1 MVILLPLDCSLDNL
15 SNFAKL
21 EIIFFDLPMLQVYKR
36 MQKMREKYVDTLAKL
51 YEYATTVYSKKQYT
65 QWYDTK
71 EGGYTYASLK
81 DKSDALSKTL
91 TQYGIGA
98 GDKVAILSQSMP
110 NWSVAFF
117 SLAPFGRIVIP
128 ILPDSS
134 QNEVTNIIN
143 HSETKAIF
151 VSQKLAGKVSQEVK
165 DKMVLVIDMDTLEIV
180 KADDE
185 HFTCDGKT
193 SVPTPEDIAT
203 IIYTSGTTGSAKGVV
218 LSHRNLSSNVITCYH
233 SCKRTSKDRWLS
245 VLPMAHTLEMTL
257 SMLYPMYCG
266 ATVYYLPKP
275 PVATL
280 LLKALKIV
288 KPTTMLTVPMIIEK
302 VYKGSVL
309 PTIKNSRTLTW
320 MNEHMNGLMCRII
333 GMKLKATFGGHISF
347 YGIGGAKLD
356 PEVEKFLLKAKFPYA
371 IGYGLTETSPLLG
384 YSMHGWRSVG
394 SFGYPVYNV
403 KLKLHNV
410 DPATGEGEVVAQG
423 PNVMLGYYKDPVRT
437 KSVFTEDGWF
447 RTSDIA
453 VQDEKG
459 RFYIKGRNN
468 NMILG
473 PSGENIYPEEIENV
487 VNNVEGVSE
496 SIIVERNGRLVALVQ
511 PSEDFIKWDN
521 ESEDK
526 LYEKLDNW
534 KEKILNFTNKNVNKS
549 SQVSSVEVMKEPFE
563 KTATQ
568 KIRRFKYK
576 ESAPT
581 VEEKNKQEKK

>member
-1 MVILLPLDCSLDNL
+1 
-15 SNFAKL
+15 
-21 EIIFFDLPMLQVYKR
+21 
-36 MQKMREKYVDTLAKL
+36 MQRMREKYIDTLDKL
-51 YEYATTVYSKKQYT
+51 YDYATTVYSKKQYT

-71 EGGYTYASLK
+71 EGGYTFGSFK
-81 DKSDALSKTL
+81 GKCDSLSKKL

-117 SLAPFGRIVIP
+117 SIVPFGRIAIP

-134 QNEVTNIIN
+134 PNEVTNILE
-143 HSETKAIF
+143 HSESKVIF
-151 VSQKLAGKVSQEVK
+151 VSQKLASKVSQECR
-165 DKMVLVIDMDTLEIV
+165 DKMTLVIDIDTFEVIQ
-180 KADDE
+180 ADDQQ
-185 HFTCDGKT
+185 FTCDGRT
-193 SVPTPEDIAT
+193 AIPTPDDIAT

-218 LSHRNLSSNVITCYH
+218 LSHRNLASNVITCYH
-233 SCKRTSKDRWLS
+233 ACKRTEKDRWLS

-275 PVATL
+275 PVASL
-280 LLKALKIV
+280 LMKALKIV
-288 KPTTMLTVPMIIEK
+288 KPTTMLTVPLIIEK

-309 PTIKNSRTLTW
+309 PTIRKSRTLTW
-320 MNEHMNGLMCRII
+320 MNENMNGLMCRII

-356 PEVEKFLLKAKFPYA
+356 PEVENFLLKAKFPYA

-384 YSMHGWRSVG
+384 YSMKGWRTVG

-403 KLKLHNV
+403 KLRLDNV
-410 DPATGEGEVVAQG
+410 NPETGEGEIVAKG
-423 PNVMLGYYKDPVRT
+423 PNVMLGYYKDPSRT

-459 RFYIKGRNN
+459 RFFIKGRNN

-487 VNNVEGVSE
+487 INNVEGVSE
-496 SIIVERNGRLVALVQ
+496 SIVVERDGKLVALVQ
-511 PSEDFIKWDN
+511 PDENYIQWDKVG
-521 ESEDK
+521 EDK
-526 LYEKLDNW
+526 LYEKLDAW
-534 KEKILNFTNKNVNKS
+534 KAKLLKITNKNVSKA

-581 VEEKNKQEKK
+581 VEEEQKEKK

>member
-1 MVILLPLDCSLDNL
+1 
-15 SNFAKL
+15 
-21 EIIFFDLPMLQVYKR
+21 
-36 MQKMREKYVDTLAKL
+36 MREKYVDTIAKL
-51 YEYATTVYSKKQYT
+51 YEYATTVYAKNQYT

-71 EGGYTYASLK
+71 EGGYTYHTFKGKCDS
-81 DKSDALSKTL
+81 LSKLL

-117 SLAPFGRIVIP
+117 SIVPFGRIAIP

-134 QNEVTNIIN
+134 ANEIIN
-143 HSETKAIF
+143 ILEHSESKVIF
-151 VSQKLAGKVSQEVK
+151 VSQKLASKLSQEVRE
-165 DKMVLVIDMDTLEIV
+165 KMTLVIDVDTLEIIH
-180 KADDE
+180 ADEDK
-185 HFTCDGKT
+185 FTCDGRT
-193 SVPTPEDIAT
+193 SVPTPDDIAT

-218 LSHRNLSSNVITCYH
+218 LSHRNLASNVITCYH
-233 SCKRTSKDRWLS
+233 SCKRTEKDRWLS
-245 VLPMAHTLEMTL
+245 VLPMAHTLEMTI

-275 PVATL
+275 PVASL

-288 KPTTMLTVPMIIEK
+288 RPTTMLTVPLIIEK

-309 PTIKNSRTLTW
+309 PTIQKSRTLTW
-320 MNEHMNGLMCRII
+320 MSKNMNGLMCKII
-333 GMKLKATFGGHISF
+333 GMKLKSTFGGHMSF

-356 PEVEKFLLKAKFPYA
+356 PEVENFLLKAGFPYA

-384 YSMHGWRSVG
+384 YSMNGWRTVG

-403 KLKLHNV
+403 RLKLHNV
-410 DPATGEGEVVAQG
+410 NPETGEGEIVAKG
-423 PNVMLGYYKDPVRT
+423 PNVMLGYYKDPQRT

-453 VQDEKG
+453 IQDEKG
-459 RFYIKGRNN
+459 RFFIKGRNS

-487 VNNVEGVSE
+487 INNVEGVSE
-496 SIIVERNGRLVALVQ
+496 SIVIERDGKLVALVQ
-511 PSEDFIKWDN
+511 PAENYIQWDK

-526 LYEKLDNW
+526 LYEKLDAW
-534 KEKILNFTNKNVNKS
+534 KAKLLKITNKNVSKA

-581 VEEKNKQEKK
+581 VEAEKKEKENK

>member
-1 MVILLPLDCSLDNL
+1 
-15 SNFAKL
+15 
-21 EIIFFDLPMLQVYKR
+21 
-36 MQKMREKYVDTLAKL
+36 MREKYIDTLAKL
-51 YEYATTVYSKKQYT
+51 YDYATTVYSKNQYT

-71 EGGYTYASLK
+71 EGGYTFNSFK
-81 DKSDALSKTL
+81 GKCDSLSKKL

-117 SLAPFGRIVIP
+117 SIVPFGRIAIP

-134 QNEVTNIIN
+134 PNEISNILE
-143 HSETKAIF
+143 HSESKVIF
-151 VSQKLAGKVSQEVK
+151 VSQKLASKVSQECR
-165 DKMVLVIDMDTLEIV
+165 DKMTLVIDIDTFEVIQ
-180 KADDE
+180 ADDQQ
-185 HFTCDGKT
+185 FTCDGRT
-193 SVPTPEDIAT
+193 SIPTPEDIAT

-218 LSHRNLSSNVITCYH
+218 LSHRNLAANVITCYH
-233 SCKRTSKDRWLS
+233 ACKRTEKDRWLS

-275 PVATL
+275 PVASL
-280 LLKALKIV
+280 LMKALKIV
-288 KPTTMLTVPMIIEK
+288 KPTTMLTVPLIIEK

-309 PTIKNSRTLTW
+309 PTIKKSRTLTW

-356 PEVEKFLLKAKFPYA
+356 PEVENFLLKAKFPYA

-384 YSMHGWRSVG
+384 YAMHGWRAVG

-403 KLKLHNV
+403 KLRLDNV
-410 DPATGEGEVVAQG
+410 NPETGEGEIVAKG
-423 PNVMLGYYKDPVRT
+423 PNVMLGYYKDPSRT

-459 RFYIKGRNN
+459 RFFIKGRNN

-487 VNNVEGVSE
+487 INNVEGVSE
-496 SIIVERNGRLVALVQ
+496 SIVVERDGKLVALVQ
-511 PSEDFIKWDN
+511 PDENYIQWDK

-526 LYEKLDNW
+526 LYEKLDAW
-534 KEKILNFTNKNVNKS
+534 KAKLLKITNKNVSKA
-549 SQVSSVEVMKEPFE
+549 SQVSAVEVMKEPFE

-576 ESAPT
+576 KSAPT
-581 VEEKNKQEKK
+581 VEEEQKEKK

>member
-1 MVILLPLDCSLDNL
+1 
-15 SNFAKL
+15 
-21 EIIFFDLPMLQVYKR
+21 
-36 MQKMREKYVDTLAKL
+36 MREKYIDTLAKL
-51 YEYATTVYSKKQYT
+51 YDYATTVYSKNQYT

-71 EGGYTYASLK
+71 EGGYTFHSFK
-81 DKSDALSKTL
+81 GKCDSLSKKL

-117 SLAPFGRIVIP
+117 STVPFGRIAIP

-134 QNEVTNIIN
+134 PNEITNILE
-143 HSETKAIF
+143 HSESKVIF
-151 VSQKLAGKVSQEVK
+151 VSQKLASKITQECR
-165 DKMVLVIDMDTLEIV
+165 DKMTLVIDIDTFEVIQ
-180 KADDE
+180 ADDQK
-185 HFTCDGKT
+185 FTCDGRT
-193 SVPTPEDIAT
+193 SIPTPDDIAT

-218 LSHRNLSSNVITCYH
+218 LSHRNLASNVITCYH
-233 SCKRTSKDRWLS
+233 ACKRTEKDRWLS

-275 PVATL
+275 PVASL
-280 LLKALKIV
+280 LMKALKIV
-288 KPTTMLTVPMIIEK
+288 KPTTMLTVPLIIEK

-309 PTIKNSRTLTW
+309 PTIKKSRTLTW
-320 MNEHMNGLMCRII
+320 MNEHMNTLMCRII

-356 PEVEKFLLKAKFPYA
+356 SEVESFLLKAKFPYA

-384 YSMHGWRSVG
+384 YSMNNWRTVG

-403 KLKLHNV
+403 KLRLDNV
-410 DPATGEGEVVAQG
+410 NPETGEGEIVAKG

-459 RFYIKGRNN
+459 RFFIKGRNN

-487 VNNVEGVSE
+487 INNVEGVSE
-496 SIIVERNGRLVALVQ
+496 SIVVERDGKLVALVQ
-511 PSEDFIKWDN
+511 PDENYIQWDK

-526 LYEKLDNW
+526 LYEKLDAW
-534 KEKILNFTNKNVNKS
+534 KAKLLKVTNKNVSKA
-549 SQVSSVEVMKEPFE
+549 SQVSSIEVMKEPFE

-576 ESAPT
+576 KSAPT
-581 VEEKNKQEKK
+581 LEEEQKEKK

>member
-1 MVILLPLDCSLDNL
+1 
-15 SNFAKL
+15 
-21 EIIFFDLPMLQVYKR
+21 MLQVYKR
-36 MQKMREKYVDTLAKL
+36 MQRMREKYIDTLAKL
-51 YEYATTVYSKKQYT
+51 YEYATTVYGKKQYT

-71 EGGYTYASLK
+71 EGGYTYNSFKLK
-81 DKSDALSKTL
+81 CDSLSKRL

-110 NWSVAFF
+110 NWSAAFF
-117 SLAPFGRIVIP
+117 SIVPFGRIAIP

-134 QNEVTNIIN
+134 ENEVTNIIN

-151 VSQKLAGKVSQEVK
+151 VSQRLANKISKEVM
-165 DKMVLVIDMDTLEIV
+165 DKMTLVIDIDTFEAI

-185 HFTCDGKT
+185 KFTCDGKT
-193 SVPTPEDIAT
+193 AIPTPDDIAT

-218 LSHRNLSSNVITCYH
+218 LSHRNLSANVITCYH
-233 SCKRTSKDRWLS
+233 ACKRTSKDRWLS
-245 VLPMAHTLEMTL
+245 ILPMAHTLEMTL
-257 SMLYPMYCG
+257 AMLYPMYCG
-266 ATVYYLPKP
+266 ATVYYLQKP
-275 PVATL
+275 PVPSL
-280 LLKALKIV
+280 LMKALKVV
-288 KPTTMLTVPMIIEK
+288 KPTTMLTVPLIIEK

-309 PTIKNSRTLTW
+309 PTIKKSRTLTW
-320 MNEHMNGLMCRII
+320 MNEHMHGLMCRII
-333 GMKLKATFGGHISF
+333 GMKLKATFGGHVTF

-356 PEVEKFLLKAKFPYA
+356 PEVEKFLLDAKFPYA

-384 YSMHGWRSVG
+384 YAMHGWRTVG

-403 KLKLHNV
+403 QLKLHNV
-410 DPATGEGEVVAQG
+410 NPETGEGEVVAKG
-423 PNVMLGYYKDPVRT
+423 PNVMLGYYKDPKRT

-459 RFYIKGRNN
+459 RFFIKGRNS

-487 VNNVEGVSE
+487 INNVEGVSE
-496 SIIVERNGRLVALVQ
+496 SIVVERGGRLVALVQ
-511 PSEDFIKWDN
+511 PAENFIQWDK

-526 LYEKLDNW
+526 LYEKLDKW
-534 KEKILNFTNKNVNKS
+534 KATLLKTVNRNVSKT

-576 ESAPT
+576 DEAPT
-581 VEEKNKQEKK
+581 VESEKSEK

>member
-1 MVILLPLDCSLDNL
+1 MIS
-15 SNFAKL
+15 
-21 EIIFFDLPMLQVYKR
+21 VYKR
-36 MQKMREKYVDTLAKL
+36 MKRMREKYIDTLAKL
-51 YEYATTVYSKKQYT
+51 YEYATTVYTKKQYT

-71 EGGYTYASLK
+71 EGGYTYGSLK
-81 DKSDALSKTL
+81 MKCDSLSKKL

-110 NWSVAFF
+110 NWSAAFF
-117 SLAPFGRIVIP
+117 SIAPFGRIAIP

-134 QNEVTNIIN
+134 ENEVTNIIN
-143 HSETKAIF
+143 HSESKAIF
-151 VSQKLAGKVSQEVK
+151 VSQKLYSKLNEECRQ
-165 DKMVLVIDMDTLEIV
+165 KMTLVIDMDTFEVL
-180 KADDE
+180 KADDDK
-185 HFTCDGKT
+185 FTCDGRT
-193 SVPTPEDIAT
+193 SVPTPEDIAA
-203 IIYTSGTTGSAKGVV
+203 ILYTSGTTGSAKGVV
-218 LSHRNLSSNVITCYH
+218 LSHRNLASNVITCYH

-275 PVATL
+275 PVASL
-280 LLKALKIV
+280 LMKALKMV
-288 KPTTMLTVPMIIEK
+288 KPTTMLTVPLIIEK

-309 PTIKNSRTLTW
+309 PTIKKSRTLTW

-333 GMKLKATFGGHISF
+333 GMKLKKTFGGHISF

-356 PEVEKFLLKAKFPYA
+356 PEVEAFLLKAKFPYA

-384 YSMHGWRSVG
+384 YSMKGWRTVG

-410 DPATGEGEVVAQG
+410 NPETGEGEIVAKG
-423 PNVMLGYYKDPVRT
+423 PNVMLGYYKDPQRT

-453 VQDEKG
+453 VMDSKG
-459 RFYIKGRNN
+459 RYHIKGRNN

-487 VNNVEGVSE
+487 INNVEGVAE
-496 SIIVERNGRLVALVQ
+496 SIVVERNGRLVALVQ
-511 PSEDFIKWDN
+511 LDENMIHWDK

-526 LYEKLDNW
+526 IYEKLDKYKAKLLGLVNR
-534 KEKILNFTNKNVNKS
+534 NVNKT

-581 VEEKNKQEKK
+581 VEEEQKST

>member
-1 MVILLPLDCSLDNL
+1 MIQL
-15 SNFAKL
+15 
-21 EIIFFDLPMLQVYKR
+21 YKR
-36 MQKMREKYVDTLAKL
+36 MQRMREKYIDTLDKL
-51 YEYATTVYSKKQYT
+51 YDYATTVYSKKQYT
-65 QWYDTK
+65 QWYNTK
-71 EGGYTYASLK
+71 EGGYTFGSFK
-81 DKSDALSKTL
+81 GKCDSLSKKL

-117 SLAPFGRIVIP
+117 SIVPFGRIAIP

-134 QNEVTNIIN
+134 PNEVTNILE
-143 HSETKAIF
+143 HSESKVIF
-151 VSQKLAGKVSQEVK
+151 VSQKLASKVSQECR
-165 DKMVLVIDMDTLEIV
+165 DKMTLVIDIDTFEVIQ
-180 KADDE
+180 ADDQQ
-185 HFTCDGKT
+185 FTCDGRT
-193 SVPTPEDIAT
+193 AIPTPDDIAT

-218 LSHRNLSSNVITCYH
+218 LSHRNLASNVITCYH
-233 SCKRTSKDRWLS
+233 ACKRTEKDRWLS

-275 PVATL
+275 PVASL
-280 LLKALKIV
+280 LMKALKIV
-288 KPTTMLTVPMIIEK
+288 KPTTMLTVPLIIEK

-309 PTIKNSRTLTW
+309 PTIRKSRTLTW
-320 MNEHMNGLMCRII
+320 MNENMNGLMCRII

-356 PEVEKFLLKAKFPYA
+356 PEVENFLLKAKFPYA

-384 YSMHGWRSVG
+384 YSMKGWRTVG

-403 KLKLHNV
+403 KLRLDNV
-410 DPATGEGEVVAQG
+410 NPETGEGEIVAKG
-423 PNVMLGYYKDPVRT
+423 PNVMLGSYKDPSRT

-459 RFYIKGRNN
+459 RFFIKGRNN

-487 VNNVEGVSE
+487 INNVEGVSE
-496 SIIVERNGRLVALVQ
+496 SIVVERDGKLVALVQ
-511 PSEDFIKWDN
+511 PDENYIQWDKVG
-521 ESEDK
+521 EDK
-526 LYEKLDNW
+526 LYEKLDAW
-534 KEKILNFTNKNVNKS
+534 KAKLLKITNKNVSKA

-581 VEEKNKQEKK
+581 VEEEQKEKK

>member
-1 MVILLPLDCSLDNL
+1 M
-15 SNFAKL
+15 
-21 EIIFFDLPMLQVYKR
+21 KR
-36 MQKMREKYVDTLAKL
+36 MREKYVDTLAKL
-51 YEYATTVYSKKQYT
+51 YEYATTVYSKNQYT

-71 EGGYTYASLK
+71 EGGYTYSSFKAK
-81 DKSDALSKTL
+81 CDGLSKKL

-117 SLAPFGRIVIP
+117 STVNFGRISIP

-134 QNEVTNIIN
+134 ENEVTNIIN
-143 HSETKAIF
+143 HSESKVIF
-151 VSQKLAGKVSQEVK
+151 VSERLKGKLSKEVI
-165 DKMVLVIDMDTLEIV
+165 DKMTLVINLDNFEVLKE
-180 KADDE
+180 DE
-185 HFTCDGKT
+185 EKFTCDGRT
-193 SVPTPEDIAT
+193 ANPTPEDIAT

-218 LSHRNLSSNVITCYH
+218 LSHRNLASNVITCYH
-233 SCKRTSKDRWLS
+233 ACKRTEKDRWMS
-245 VLPMAHTLEMTL
+245 ILPMAHTLEMTL
-257 SMLYPMYCG
+257 GMLYPMYCG
-266 ATVYYLPKP
+266 ASVYYLQKP
-275 PVATL
+275 PVPSIL
-280 LLKALKIV
+280 MKALKIV

-309 PTIKNSRTLTW
+309 PTIKKSRTLSW

-333 GMKLKATFGGHISF
+333 GMKLKATFGGHVTF

-356 PEVEKFLLKAKFPYA
+356 PEVESFLLKAKFPYA

-384 YSMHGWRSVG
+384 YAMHGWRTVG
-394 SFGYPVYNV
+394 SLGYPVYNV
-403 KLKLHNV
+403 QLKLHNIN
-410 DPATGEGEVVAQG
+410 PETGEGEIVAKG

-459 RFYIKGRNN
+459 RFYIKGRNS

-487 VNNVEGVSE
+487 INNVEGVSE
-496 SIIVERNGRLVALVQ
+496 SIVVERNGRLVALIQ
-511 PSEDFIKWDN
+511 PVENFIEWDK
-521 ESEDK
+521 EGEDK
-526 LYEKLDNW
+526 MYEKLDAW
-534 KEKILNFTNKNVNKS
+534 KSKVLSMVNRNVNKS

-576 ESAPT
+576 DSAPT
-581 VEEKNKQEKK
+581 VEEASKKEE

>member
-1 MVILLPLDCSLDNL
+1 
-15 SNFAKL
+15 
-21 EIIFFDLPMLQVYKR
+21 MLQLYKR
-36 MQKMREKYVDTLAKL
+36 MQRMREKYIDTLGKL
-51 YEYATTVYSKKQYT
+51 YEYATTVYGKKQYT

-71 EGGYTYASLK
+71 EGGYTFNSF
-81 DKSDALSKTL
+81 KSKCDSLSKKL

-117 SLAPFGRIVIP
+117 SIVPFGRIAIP

-134 QNEVTNIIN
+134 ENEVTNIIN
-143 HSETKAIF
+143 HSETKVIF
-151 VSQKLAGKVSQEVK
+151 VSQRLAGKISKEVM
-165 DKMVLVIDMDTLEIV
+165 DKMTLVIDLDTFEPIKV
-180 KADDE
+180 DDDK
-185 HFTCDGKT
+185 FTCDGKT
-193 SVPTPEDIAT
+193 AIPTPEDIAT

-218 LSHRNLSSNVITCYH
+218 LSHRNLSANVITCYH
-233 SCKRTSKDRWLS
+233 ACKRTHKDRWLS
-245 VLPMAHTLEMTL
+245 ILPMAHTLEMTL
-257 SMLYPMYCG
+257 GMLYPMYCG
-266 ATVYYLPKP
+266 ATVYYLQKP
-275 PVATL
+275 PVPSL
-280 LLKALKIV
+280 LMKALKVV
-288 KPTTMLTVPMIIEK
+288 KPTTMLTVPLIIEK

-309 PTIKNSRTLTW
+309 PTIKKSRTLSW

-333 GMKLKATFGGHISF
+333 GMKLKATFGGHVTF

-356 PEVEKFLLKAKFPYA
+356 SEVEKFLLKAKFPYA

-384 YSMHGWRSVG
+384 YAMHGWRTVG
-394 SFGYPVYNV
+394 SLGYPVYNV
-403 KLKLHNV
+403 QLKLHDVN
-410 DPATGEGEVVAQG
+410 PETGEGEIVAKG
-423 PNVMLGYYKDPVRT
+423 PNVMLGYYKDPKRT

-459 RFYIKGRNN
+459 RFYIKGRNS

-487 VNNVEGVSE
+487 INNVEGVSE
-496 SIIVERNGRLVALVQ
+496 SIVVERGGRLVALVQ
-511 PSEDFIKWDN
+511 PAENFIQWDKD
-521 ESEDK
+521 SEDK
-526 LYEKLDNW
+526 IYEKLDKW
-534 KEKILNFTNKNVNKS
+534 KATLLKTVNRNVNKT

-576 ESAPT
+576 DEAPT
-581 VEEKNKQEKK
+581 VEAEKSEKSEK

>member
-1 MVILLPLDCSLDNL
+1 
-15 SNFAKL
+15 
-21 EIIFFDLPMLQVYKR
+21 
-36 MQKMREKYVDTLAKL
+36 MQRMREKYVDTIAKL
-51 YEYATTVYSKKQYT
+51 YEYATTVYAKNQYT

-71 EGGYTYASLK
+71 EGGYTYTTFKGKCDS
-81 DKSDALSKTL
+81 LSKKL
-91 TQYGIGA
+91 TQYGIGS

-117 SLAPFGRIVIP
+117 ATVPFGRIAIP

-134 QNEVTNIIN
+134 ENEVTNIIN
-143 HSETKAIF
+143 HSETKVLF
-151 VSQKLAGKVSQEVK
+151 VSERLRGKISQEVM
-165 DKMVLVIDMDTLEIV
+165 DKMTLVINIDNFETI
-180 KADDE
+180 KADDDQ
-185 HFTCDGKT
+185 FACDGKT
-193 SVPTPEDIAT
+193 SIPTPDDIAT

-218 LSHRNLSSNVITCYH
+218 LSHRNLASNVITCYH
-233 SCKRTSKDRWLS
+233 SCKRNERDRWLS
-245 VLPMAHTLEMTL
+245 ILPMAHTLEMTL

-266 ATVYYLPKP
+266 ATVYYLQKP
-275 PVATL
+275 PVPSIL
-280 LLKALKIV
+280 MKALKIV

-309 PTIKNSRTLTW
+309 PTIKKSRTLTW
-320 MNEHMNGLMCRII
+320 MNEHMNGLMCKII
-333 GMKLKATFGGHISF
+333 GIKLKATFGGHISF

-356 PEVEKFLLKAKFPYA
+356 PEVEAFLLKAGFPYA

-384 YSMHGWRSVG
+384 YAMHGWRAVG

-403 KLKLHNV
+403 QLKLHDVN
-410 DPATGEGEVVAQG
+410 PETGEGEIVAKG
-423 PNVMLGYYKDPVRT
+423 PNVMLGYYKDPKRT

-453 VQDEKG
+453 VMDEKG
-459 RFYIKGRNN
+459 RFFIKGRNN

-487 VNNVEGVSE
+487 INNVEGVNE
-496 SIIVERNGRLVALVQ
+496 SIVVERDGKLVALVQ
-511 PSEDFIKWDN
+511 PLENYIEWDK
-521 ESEDK
+521 EGEDK
-526 LYEKLDNW
+526 LYEKLDAW
-534 KEKILNFTNKNVNKS
+534 KNKVLKMVNKNVSKA

-581 VEEKNKQEKK
+581 VEEEQKEK

>member
-1 MVILLPLDCSLDNL
+1 MIQL
-15 SNFAKL
+15 
-21 EIIFFDLPMLQVYKR
+21 YKR
-36 MQKMREKYVDTLAKL
+36 MQRMREKYVDTLAKL

-71 EGGYTYASLK
+71 EGGYTYNSFK
-81 DKSDALSKTL
+81 GKCDSLSKKL

-117 SLAPFGRIVIP
+117 SIVPFGRIAIP

-134 QNEVTNIIN
+134 VNEVTNILE
-143 HSETKAIF
+143 HSESKVIF
-151 VSQKLAGKVSQEVK
+151 VSQKLASKVSKECR
-165 DKMVLVIDMDTLEIV
+165 DRMTLVIDIDTFEVLQS
-180 KADDE
+180 DDE
-185 HFTCDGKT
+185 KFTCDGRT
-193 SVPTPEDIAT
+193 SIPTPDDIAT

-218 LSHRNLSSNVITCYH
+218 LSHRNLASNVISCYH
-233 SCKRTSKDRWLS
+233 SCKRTEKDRWLS

-257 SMLYPMYCG
+257 CMLYPMYCG

-275 PVATL
+275 PVASL
-280 LLKALKIV
+280 LMKALKMV
-288 KPTTMLTVPMIIEK
+288 KPTTMLTVPLIIEK

-309 PTIKNSRTLTW
+309 PTIQKSRTLTW
-320 MNEHMNGLMCRII
+320 MNKNMNGLMCRII
-333 GMKLKATFGGHISF
+333 GMKLKATFGGHMSF

-356 PEVEKFLLKAKFPYA
+356 PEVENFLLKAKFPYA

-384 YSMHGWRSVG
+384 YSMHNWRTVG

-410 DPATGEGEVVAQG
+410 NPETGEGEIIAKG
-423 PNVMLGYYKDPVRT
+423 PNVMLGYYKDPART

-459 RFYIKGRNN
+459 RFSIKGRNN

-487 VNNVEGVSE
+487 INNVEGVSE
-496 SIIVERNGRLVALVQ
+496 SIVVERDGKLVALVQ
-511 PSEDFIKWDN
+511 PDENYIQWDK

-526 LYEKLDNW
+526 LYEKLDAW
-534 KEKILNFTNKNVNKS
+534 KAKLLKITNKNVSKA

-581 VEEKNKQEKK
+581 VEQEQKSK

>member
-1 MVILLPLDCSLDNL
+1 MIQL
-15 SNFAKL
+15 
-21 EIIFFDLPMLQVYKR
+21 YKR
-36 MQKMREKYVDTLAKL
+36 MQRMREKYVDTLAKL
-51 YEYATTVYSKKQYT
+51 YEYATTVYSKNQYT

-71 EGGYTYASLK
+71 EGGYTYSSFKAK
-81 DKSDALSKTL
+81 CDGLSKKL

-117 SLAPFGRIVIP
+117 SIVPFGRIAIP

-134 QNEVTNIIN
+134 ENEVTNILE
-143 HSETKAIF
+143 HSESKVIF
-151 VSQKLAGKVSQEVK
+151 VSQKLASKVTQECR
-165 DKMVLVIDMDTLEIV
+165 DKMTLVIDIDTFEVI
-180 KADDE
+180 KADE
-185 HFTCDGKT
+185 SRFTCDGRT
-193 SVPTPEDIAT
+193 TVPTPDDIAT

-218 LSHRNLSSNVITCYH
+218 LSHRNLASNVITCYH
-233 SCKRTSKDRWLS
+233 SCKRTEKDRWLS

-275 PVATL
+275 PVASL
-280 LLKALKIV
+280 LLKALPIV
-288 KPTTMLTVPMIIEK
+288 KPTTMLTVPLIIEK
-302 VYKGSVL
+302 VYKGSVI
-309 PTIKNSRTLTW
+309 PTIRKSRTLTW
-320 MNEHMNGLMCRII
+320 MNEHMNGLMCKII
-333 GMKLKATFGGHISF
+333 GMKLKKTFGGKISF

-356 PEVEKFLLKAKFPYA
+356 PEVENFLLKANFPYA

-384 YSMHGWRSVG
+384 YSMKGWRAVG

-410 DPATGEGEVVAQG
+410 NPETGEGEVVAKG
-423 PNVMLGYYKDPVRT
+423 PNVMLGYYKDPART

-459 RFYIKGRNN
+459 RYFIKGRNN

-487 VNNVEGVSE
+487 INNLEGVSE
-496 SIIVERNGRLVALVQ
+496 SIVVEREGKLVALVQ
-511 PSEDFIKWDN
+511 PNENFVQWDK

-526 LYEKLDNW
+526 LYEKLDVW
-534 KEKILNFTNKNVNKS
+534 KAKLLKLTNKSVSKA

-581 VEEKNKQEKK
+581 VEEEQKEKTDNK

>member
-1 MVILLPLDCSLDNL
+1 
-15 SNFAKL
+15 
-21 EIIFFDLPMLQVYKR
+21 
-36 MQKMREKYVDTLAKL
+36 MREKYIDTLAKL
-51 YEYATTVYSKKQYT
+51 YDYATTVYSKNQYT

-71 EGGYTYASLK
+71 EGGYTFHSFK
-81 DKSDALSKTL
+81 GKCDSLSKKL

-117 SLAPFGRIVIP
+117 STVPFGRIAIP

-134 QNEVTNIIN
+134 PNEITNILE
-143 HSETKAIF
+143 HSESKVIF
-151 VSQKLAGKVSQEVK
+151 VSQKLASKITQECR
-165 DKMVLVIDMDTLEIV
+165 DKMTLVIDIDTFEVIQ
-180 KADDE
+180 ADDQK
-185 HFTCDGKT
+185 FTCDGRT
-193 SVPTPEDIAT
+193 SIPTPDDIAT

-218 LSHRNLSSNVITCYH
+218 LSHRNLASNVITCYH
-233 SCKRTSKDRWLS
+233 ACKRTEKDRWLS

-275 PVATL
+275 PVASL
-280 LLKALKIV
+280 LMKALKIV
-288 KPTTMLTVPMIIEK
+288 KPTTMLTVPLIIEK

-309 PTIKNSRTLTW
+309 PTIKKSRTLTW
-320 MNEHMNGLMCRII
+320 MNEHMNTLMCRII

-356 PEVEKFLLKAKFPYA
+356 SEVESFLLKAKFPYA

-384 YSMHGWRSVG
+384 YSMNNWRTVG

-403 KLKLHNV
+403 KLRLDNV
-410 DPATGEGEVVAQG
+410 NPETGEGEIVAKG

-459 RFYIKGRNN
+459 RFFIKGRNN

-487 VNNVEGVSE
+487 INNVEGVSE
-496 SIIVERNGRLVALVQ
+496 SIVVERDGKLVALVQ
-511 PSEDFIKWDN
+511 PDENYIQWDK

-526 LYEKLDNW
+526 LYEKLDAW
-534 KEKILNFTNKNVNKS
+534 KAKLLKVTNKNVSKA
-549 SQVSSVEVMKEPFE
+549 SQVSSIEVMKEPFE

-568 KIRRFKYK
+568 KIRRFNYK
-576 ESAPT
+576 KSAPT
-581 VEEKNKQEKK
+581 LEEEQKEKK

>member
-1 MVILLPLDCSLDNL
+1 
-15 SNFAKL
+15 
-21 EIIFFDLPMLQVYKR
+21 MLQLYKR
-36 MQKMREKYVDTLAKL
+36 MQRMREKYVDTLAKL
-51 YEYATTVYSKKQYT
+51 YEYATTVYGKKQYT

-71 EGGYTYASLK
+71 EGGYTFNSFKLK
-81 DKSDALSKTL
+81 CDSLSKKL

-117 SLAPFGRIVIP
+117 SIVPFGRIAIP

-134 QNEVTNIIN
+134 ENEVTNIIN
-143 HSETKAIF
+143 HSETKVIF
-151 VSQKLAGKVSQEVK
+151 VSQRLAGKISEEVK
-165 DKMVLVIDMDTLEIV
+165 KRMTLVIDIDTFNVIWE
-180 KADDE
+180 DE
-185 HFTCDGKT
+185 NKFTCDGRT
-193 SVPTPEDIAT
+193 AVPTPDDIAT

-218 LSHRNLSSNVITCYH
+218 LSHRNLASNVITCYH
-233 SCKRTSKDRWLS
+233 ACKRTHKDRWLS
-245 VLPMAHTLEMTL
+245 ILPMAHTLEMTL

-266 ATVYYLPKP
+266 ATVYYLQKP
-275 PVATL
+275 PVPSL
-280 LLKALKIV
+280 LMKALKVV
-288 KPTTMLTVPMIIEK
+288 KPTTMLTVPLIIEK

-309 PTIKNSRTLTW
+309 PTIKKSRTLTW
-320 MNEHMNGLMCRII
+320 MNEHMHGLMCRII

-356 PEVEKFLLKAKFPYA
+356 PEVESFLLKAKFPYA

-384 YSMHGWRSVG
+384 YAMHGWRTVG

-403 KLKLHNV
+403 QLKLHDVN
-410 DPATGEGEVVAQG
+410 PETGEGEIVAKG
-423 PNVMLGYYKDPVRT
+423 PNVMLGYYKDPKRT

-453 VQDEKG
+453 IKDEKG
-459 RFYIKGRNN
+459 RFYIKGRNS

-487 VNNVEGVSE
+487 INNVEGVSE
-496 SIIVERNGRLVALVQ
+496 SIVVERGGRLVALVQ
-511 PSEDFIKWDN
+511 PADNFISWDK
-521 ESEDK
+521 EGEDK
-526 LYEKLDNW
+526 LYEKLDKW
-534 KEKILNFTNKNVNKS
+534 KATLLKTVNRNVSKT

-576 ESAPT
+576 DEAPT
-581 VEEKNKQEKK
+581 VESEKVEKTENTDK

>member
-1 MVILLPLDCSLDNL
+1 
-15 SNFAKL
+15 
-21 EIIFFDLPMLQVYKR
+21 
-36 MQKMREKYVDTLAKL
+36 MREKYIDTLAKL
-51 YEYATTVYSKKQYT
+51 YDYATAVYSKKTYT

-71 EGGYTYASLK
+71 EGSYTYATFK
-81 DKSDALSKTL
+81 NECDALSKVF

-98 GDKVAILSQSMP
+98 GDKVAILSTNMP

-117 SLAPFGRIVIP
+117 ATVVFGRISIP

-134 QNEVTNIIN
+134 ENEVTNIIN
-143 HSETKAIF
+143 HSESKVLF
-151 VSQKLAGKVSQEVK
+151 VAKKMVGKVSKEVM
-165 DKMVLVIDMDTLEIV
+165 DKMTLVIELDTFEII
-180 KADDE
+180 KADE
-185 HFTCDGKT
+185 EKFTCDGRT
-193 SVPTPEDIAT
+193 AVPTPDEIAT

-218 LSHRNLSSNVITCYH
+218 LTHRNLASNVITCYH
-233 SCKRTSKDRWLS
+233 SCKRTEKDRWLS
-245 VLPMAHTLEMTL
+245 ILPMAHTLEMTL
-257 SMLYPMYCG
+257 GMLYPMYTG
-266 ATVYYLPKP
+266 STVYYLPKP
-275 PVATL
+275 PAAPL
-280 LLKALKIV
+280 LLKAMKIV
-288 KPTTMLTVPMIIEK
+288 RPTTMLTVPMIIEK

-309 PTIKNSRTLTW
+309 PTIKKSRTLTW
-320 MNEHMNGLMCRII
+320 MNKHMRWLMCRII
-333 GMKLKATFGGHISF
+333 GMKLKKTFGGCISF

-356 PEVEKFLLKAKFPYA
+356 PEVEEFLLKARFPYA

-384 YSMHGWRSVG
+384 YAMKGWRSVG

-410 DPATGEGEVVAQG
+410 DPVTGEGEIVAKG

-437 KSVFTEDGWF
+437 RSVFTEDGWF

-459 RFYIKGRNN
+459 RFYIKGRNS

-487 VNNVEGVSE
+487 LNNVEGVGE
-496 SIIVERNGRLVALVQ
+496 SIVVERNGRLVALVS
-511 PSEDFIKWDN
+511 PIEGFIEWD
-521 ESEDK
+521 EASEDK
-526 LYEKLDNW
+526 FYEKLAHW
-534 KEKILNFTNKNVNKS
+534 KAKILSITNKSVNKS
-549 SQVSSVEVMKEPFE
+549 SQVSSIEVMKEPFE

-581 VEEKNKQEKK
+581 VEEEGKKKQ

>member
-1 MVILLPLDCSLDNL
+1 M
-15 SNFAKL
+15 F
-21 EIIFFDLPMLQVYKR
+21 QVYKR

-51 YEYATTVYSKKQYT
+51 YEYSTTVYAKKQYT

-71 EGGYTYASLK
+71 DGGYTYGAFKNKCDSI
-81 DKSDALSKTL
+81 SKLL
-91 TQYGIGA
+91 TQYGIGT

-117 SLAPFGRIVIP
+117 ATTSFGRISIP

-134 QNEVTNIIN
+134 ENEVTNIIR
-143 HSETKAIF
+143 HSESKAIF
-151 VSQKLAGKVSQEVK
+151 VSKKLAGKISQ
-165 DKMVLVIDMDTLEIV
+165 DIMDSMTLVVETDTFEII

-185 HFTCDGKT
+185 KFTCDGRT
-193 SVPTPEDIAT
+193 SIPTPDDIAT

-218 LSHRNLSSNVITCYH
+218 LSHRNLTSNVITCYH
-233 SCKRTSKDRWLS
+233 SCKRDEKDRWLS
-245 VLPMAHTLEMTL
+245 ILPMSHTLEMTL
-257 SMLYPMYCG
+257 GMLYPMYTG
-266 ATVYYLPKP
+266 STVYYLPKP
-275 PVATL
+275 PVASL
-280 LLKALKIV
+280 LMKAMKIV
-288 KPTTMLTVPMIIEK
+288 RPTTMLTVPMIIEK

-309 PTIKNSRTLTW
+309 PTIQKSRTLTW
-320 MNEHMNGLMCRII
+320 MNKHMNGLMCRII
-333 GMKLKATFGGHISF
+333 GMKLKKTFGGCVTF

-356 PEVEKFLLKAKFPYA
+356 PEVEAFLLKAKFPYA
-371 IGYGLTETSPLLG
+371 IGYGLTETAPLLG
-384 YSMHGWRSVG
+384 YAMHGWRGVG
-394 SFGYPVYNV
+394 VMGYPVYNV
-403 KLKLHNV
+403 KMKLHNAN
-410 DPATGEGEVVAQG
+410 PETGEGEIVAKG

-459 RFYIKGRNN
+459 RYYIKGRNS

-487 VNNVEGVSE
+487 LNNVEGVSE
-496 SIIVERNGRLVALVQ
+496 SIVVERNGRLVALVQ
-511 PSEDFIKWDN
+511 PMENYIDWDK

-526 LYEKLDNW
+526 IYEKLDKW
-534 KEKILNFTNKNVNKS
+534 KKNILNITNKSVNKS

-581 VEEKNKQEKK
+581 VEEEVKNK

>member
-1 MVILLPLDCSLDNL
+1 MIQ
-15 SNFAKL
+15 F
-21 EIIFFDLPMLQVYKR
+21 YKR
-36 MQKMREKYVDTLAKL
+36 IQRMREKYVDTIAKL
-51 YEYATTVYSKKQYT
+51 YDYATTVYAKNQYT

-71 EGGYTYASLK
+71 EGGYTYHTFKTKCDS
-81 DKSDALSKTL
+81 LSKLL
-91 TQYGIGA
+91 TQYGIGS

-117 SLAPFGRIVIP
+117 SIVPFGRIAIP

-134 QNEVTNIIN
+134 PNEIIN
-143 HSETKAIF
+143 ILEHSESKVIF
-151 VSQKLAGKVSQEVK
+151 VSQKLASKISQEVRE
-165 DKMVLVIDMDTLEIV
+165 KMTLVIDVDTFEILHANEE
-180 KADDE
+180 K
-185 HFTCDGKT
+185 FTCDGRT
-193 SVPTPEDIAT
+193 SVPTPDEIAT

-218 LSHRNLSSNVITCYH
+218 LSHRNLASNVITCYH
-233 SCKRTSKDRWLS
+233 SCKRTEKDRWLS
-245 VLPMAHTLEMTL
+245 ILPMAHTLEMTL

-275 PVATL
+275 PVASL

-288 KPTTMLTVPMIIEK
+288 KPTTMLTVPLIIEK
-302 VYKGSVL
+302 VYKGSIL
-309 PTIKNSRTLTW
+309 PTIQKSRTLTW
-320 MNEHMNGLMCRII
+320 MNKNMNGLMCKII
-333 GMKLKATFGGHISF
+333 GMKLKATFGGHMSF

-356 PEVEKFLLKAKFPYA
+356 PEVENFLLKAGFPYA

-384 YSMHGWRSVG
+384 YAMHGWRAVG

-403 KLKLHNV
+403 RLKLHNV
-410 DPATGEGEVVAQG
+410 NPETGEGEIVAKG
-423 PNVMLGYYKDPVRT
+423 PNVMLGYYKDPQRT

-453 VQDEKG
+453 IQDEKG
-459 RFYIKGRNN
+459 RFFIKGRNS

-487 VNNVEGVSE
+487 INNVEGVSE
-496 SIIVERNGRLVALVQ
+496 SIVVERDGKLVALVQ
-511 PSEDFIKWDN
+511 PAENYIEWNKAH
-521 ESEDK
+521 EDK
-526 LYEKLDNW
+526 FYEKLDAW
-534 KEKILNFTNKNVNKS
+534 KAKLLKITNKNVSKA

-581 VEEKNKQEKK
+581 VEEEKKEKENK

>member
-1 MVILLPLDCSLDNL
+1 MIQL
-15 SNFAKL
+15 
-21 EIIFFDLPMLQVYKR
+21 YKR
-36 MQKMREKYVDTLAKL
+36 MQRMREKYVDTLAKL
-51 YEYATTVYSKKQYT
+51 YDYATTVYSKNQYT

-71 EGGYTYASLK
+71 EGGYTYNTFKAK
-81 DKSDALSKTL
+81 CDGLSKKL
-91 TQYGIGA
+91 TQYGVGA

-117 SLAPFGRIVIP
+117 SIVPFGRIAIP

-134 QNEVTNIIN
+134 ENEVTNILK
-143 HSETKAIF
+143 HSESKVVF
-151 VSQKLAGKVSQEVK
+151 VSQKLAGKISQECRE
-165 DKMVLVIDMDTLEIV
+165 KMTLIIEIETFEVIH
-180 KADDE
+180 ADE
-185 HFTCDGKT
+185 EKFTCDGRT
-193 SVPTPEDIAT
+193 SVPTPDDIAA

-233 SCKRTSKDRWLS
+233 ACKRTEKDRWLS

-275 PVATL
+275 PVASL
-280 LLKALKIV
+280 LLKALPIV
-288 KPTTMLTVPMIIEK
+288 KPTTMLTVPLIIEK

-309 PTIKNSRTLTW
+309 PTIKKSRTLTW
-320 MNEHMNGLMCRII
+320 MNEHMHGLMCRII
-333 GMKLKATFGGHISF
+333 GMKLKKTFGGRISF

-384 YSMHGWRSVG
+384 YAMHGWRAVG

-403 KLKLHNV
+403 QLKLHNV
-410 DPATGEGEVVAQG
+410 NPETGEGEIVAKG

-453 VQDEKG
+453 VIDEKG
-459 RFYIKGRNN
+459 RYFIKGRNN

-487 VNNVEGVSE
+487 INNVEGVSE
-496 SIIVERNGRLVALVQ
+496 SIVVQRDGRLVALVQ
-511 PSEDFIKWDN
+511 PAENFIQWDK
-521 ESEDK
+521 EGEDK
-526 LYEKLDNW
+526 LYETLDNW
-534 KEKILNFTNKNVNKS
+534 KAKVLKITNKNVSKA

-576 ESAPT
+576 DSAPT
-581 VEEKNKQEKK
+581 VEEEKKEN

>member
-1 MVILLPLDCSLDNL
+1 MI
-15 SNFAKL
+15 
-21 EIIFFDLPMLQVYKR
+21 QVYKR
-36 MQKMREKYVDTLAKL
+36 MKRMREKYVDTLAKL
-51 YEYATTVYSKKQYT
+51 YDYATTVYSKKQYT

-71 EGGYTYASLK
+71 EGGYTYASFK
-81 DKSDALSKTL
+81 EKCDSLSKKL

-117 SLAPFGRIVIP
+117 ATAPFGRIAIP

-134 QNEVTNIIN
+134 ENEVTNIIN
-143 HSETKAIF
+143 HSETKVLF
-151 VSQKLAGKVSQEVK
+151 VSDRLKGKVSKEVM
-165 DKMVLVIDMDTLEIV
+165 DKMTLVICTDNFEVL
-180 KADDE
+180 KADE
-185 HFTCDGKT
+185 EQFTCDGKT
-193 SVPTPEDIAT
+193 AVPTPDDIAT

-218 LSHRNLSSNVITCYH
+218 LSHRNLASNVITCYH
-233 SCKRTSKDRWLS
+233 SCKRTEKDRWLS
-245 VLPMAHTLEMTL
+245 ILPMAHTLEMTL

-266 ATVYYLPKP
+266 ATVYYLQKP
-275 PVATL
+275 PVPSIL
-280 LLKALKIV
+280 MKALKIV

-309 PTIKNSRTLTW
+309 PTIKKSRTLTW
-320 MNEHMNGLMCRII
+320 MNEHMHGLMCKII

-356 PEVEKFLLKAKFPYA
+356 PEVEAFLLKAGFPYA

-384 YSMHGWRSVG
+384 YAMHGWRAVG

-403 KLKLHNV
+403 KLKLHDVN
-410 DPATGEGEVVAQG
+410 PETGEGEIVAKG
-423 PNVMLGYYKDPVRT
+423 PNVMLGYYKDPKRT

-453 VQDEKG
+453 VQDSKG
-459 RFYIKGRNN
+459 RYFIKGRNN

-473 PSGENIYPEEIENV
+473 ASGENIYPEEIENV
-487 VNNVEGVSE
+487 INNVEGVNE
-496 SIIVERNGRLVALVQ
+496 SIVVERDGKLVALVQ
-511 PSEDFIKWDN
+511 PQDDFIQWDK
-521 ESEDK
+521 EGEDK
-526 LYEKLDNW
+526 LYEKLDAW
-534 KEKILNFTNKNVNKS
+534 KDKVLKMVNKNVSKA

-581 VEEKNKQEKK
+581 VEEEQKEK

>member
-1 MVILLPLDCSLDNL
+1 
-15 SNFAKL
+15 
-21 EIIFFDLPMLQVYKR
+21 
-36 MQKMREKYVDTLAKL
+36 MREKYVDTLAKL

-71 EGGYTYASLK
+71 EGGYTFNEF
-81 DKSDALSKTL
+81 KSKCDSLSKKL

-117 SLAPFGRIVIP
+117 SIVPFGRIAIP

-134 QNEVTNIIN
+134 ENEVTNILE
-143 HSETKAIF
+143 HSESKVIF
-151 VSQKLAGKVSQEVK
+151 VSQKLASKVSEECRNKLTLMIDIETFEV
-165 DKMVLVIDMDTLEIV
+165 L
-180 KADDE
+180 KADDDK
-185 HFTCDGKT
+185 FTCDGRT
-193 SVPTPEDIAT
+193 TVPTPDDIAT

-218 LSHRNLSSNVITCYH
+218 LSHRNLASNVITCYH
-233 SCKRTSKDRWLS
+233 SCKRNHKDRWLS
-245 VLPMAHTLEMTL
+245 ILPMAHTLEMTL

-275 PVATL
+275 PVPSL
-280 LLKALKIV
+280 LMKALKVV
-288 KPTTMLTVPMIIEK
+288 KPTTMLTVPLIIEK

-309 PTIKNSRTLTW
+309 PTIQKSRTLTW

-333 GMKLKATFGGHISF
+333 GMKLKSTFGGHISF

-356 PEVEKFLLKAKFPYA
+356 PEVERFLLKAKFPYA

-384 YSMHGWRSVG
+384 YSMNGWRTVG

-403 KLKLHNV
+403 QLKLHNV
-410 DPATGEGEVVAQG
+410 NPETGEGEVVAKG
-423 PNVMLGYYKDPVRT
+423 PNVMLGYYKDPMRT

-459 RFYIKGRNN
+459 RFYIKGRNS

-487 VNNVEGVSE
+487 INNVEGVSE
-496 SIIVERNGRLVALVQ
+496 SIVVERDGRLVALVAPQ
-511 PSEDFIKWDN
+511 ENFIQWDK
-521 ESEDK
+521 EGEDK
-526 LYEKLDNW
+526 LYEKLDAW
-534 KEKILNFTNKNVNKS
+534 KQKLLSITNKSVSKA

-576 ESAPT
+576 DSAPT
-581 VEEKNKQEKK
+581 VEEEQKNK

>member
-1 MVILLPLDCSLDNL
+1 M
-15 SNFAKL
+15 F
-21 EIIFFDLPMLQVYKR
+21 QVYKR
-36 MQKMREKYVDTLAKL
+36 MKKMREKYVDTLAKL
-51 YEYATTVYSKKQYT
+51 YEYSTTVYSKKQYT

-71 EGGYTYASLK
+71 EGGYTFGEFKNRCDSI
-81 DKSDALSKTL
+81 SKLL
-91 TQYGIGA
+91 TQYGIGT

-117 SLAPFGRIVIP
+117 ATTSFGRISIP

-134 QNEVTNIIN
+134 ENEVTNIIR
-143 HSETKAIF
+143 HSESKAIF
-151 VSQKLAGKVSQEVK
+151 VSKKLAGKISQEIM
-165 DKMVLVIDMDTLEIV
+165 DSMTLVVETDTFEII

-185 HFTCDGKT
+185 KFTCDGRT
-193 SVPTPEDIAT
+193 SIPTPDDIAT

-218 LSHRNLSSNVITCYH
+218 LSHRNLTSNVITCYH
-233 SCKRTSKDRWLS
+233 SCKRDERDRWLS
-245 VLPMAHTLEMTL
+245 ILPMSHTLEMTL
-257 SMLYPMYCG
+257 GMLYPMYTG
-266 ATVYYLPKP
+266 STVYYLPKP
-275 PVATL
+275 PVASL
-280 LLKALKIV
+280 LMKAMKIV
-288 KPTTMLTVPMIIEK
+288 RPTTMLTVPMIIEK

-309 PTIKNSRTLTW
+309 PTIQKSRTLTW
-320 MNEHMNGLMCRII
+320 MNKHMNGLMCRII
-333 GMKLKATFGGHISF
+333 GMKLKKTFGGCVTF

-356 PEVEKFLLKAKFPYA
+356 PEVEAFLLKAKFPYA
-371 IGYGLTETSPLLG
+371 IGYGLTETAPLLG
-384 YSMHGWRSVG
+384 YAMHGWRGVG
-394 SFGYPVYNV
+394 VMGYPVYNV

-410 DPATGEGEVVAQG
+410 NPETGEGEIVAKG
-423 PNVMLGYYKDPVRT
+423 PNIMLGYYKDPVRT

-459 RFYIKGRNN
+459 RFYIKGRNS

-487 VNNVEGVSE
+487 LNNVEGVSE
-496 SIIVERNGRLVALVQ
+496 SIVVERNGRLVALVQ
-511 PSEDFIKWDN
+511 PMENYIDWDK
-521 ESEDK
+521 EGEDK
-526 LYEKLDNW
+526 IYEKLDRW
-534 KEKILNFTNKNVNKS
+534 KKNILNITNKSVNKS

-581 VEEKNKQEKK
+581 VESEKKNEDK

>member
-1 MVILLPLDCSLDNL
+1 
-15 SNFAKL
+15 
-21 EIIFFDLPMLQVYKR
+21 
-36 MQKMREKYVDTLAKL
+36 MREKYVDTLAKL

-71 EGGYTYASLK
+71 EGGYTYNEFNSK
-81 DKSDALSKTL
+81 CDSLSKKL

-117 SLAPFGRIVIP
+117 SIVPFGRIAIP

-134 QNEVTNIIN
+134 ENEVTNILE
-143 HSETKAIF
+143 HSESKVIF
-151 VSQKLAGKVSQEVK
+151 VSQKLASKVSEECRNK
-165 DKMVLVIDMDTLEIV
+165 LTLVIDIETFEVL
-180 KADDE
+180 KADDDK
-185 HFTCDGKT
+185 FTCDGRAT
-193 SVPTPEDIAT
+193 VPTPEDIAT

-218 LSHRNLSSNVITCYH
+218 LSHRNLASNVITCYH
-233 SCKRTSKDRWLS
+233 SCKRNHKDRWLS
-245 VLPMAHTLEMTL
+245 ILPMAHTLEMTL

-275 PVATL
+275 PVPSL
-280 LLKALKIV
+280 LMKALKVV
-288 KPTTMLTVPMIIEK
+288 KPTTMLTVPLIIEK

-309 PTIKNSRTLTW
+309 PTIQKSRTLSW

-384 YSMHGWRSVG
+384 YSMNGWRTVG

-403 KLKLHNV
+403 QLKLHNV
-410 DPATGEGEVVAQG
+410 NPETGEGEIVAKG
-423 PNVMLGYYKDPVRT
+423 PNVMLGYYKDPKRT

-459 RFYIKGRNN
+459 RFFIKGRNN

-487 VNNVEGVSE
+487 INNVEGVSE
-496 SIIVERNGRLVALVQ
+496 SIVVERDGRLVALVAPQ
-511 PSEDFIKWDN
+511 ENFIQWDK
-521 ESEDK
+521 EGEDK
-526 LYEKLDNW
+526 LYEKLDAW
-534 KEKILNFTNKNVNKS
+534 KKKLLSITNKNVSKA

-576 ESAPT
+576 DSAPT
-581 VEEKNKQEKK
+581 VEEEQKTK

>member
-1 MVILLPLDCSLDNL
+1 MIQL
-15 SNFAKL
+15 
-21 EIIFFDLPMLQVYKR
+21 YKR
-36 MQKMREKYVDTLAKL
+36 MQRMREKYVDTLAKL

-71 EGGYTYASLK
+71 EGGYTYNSFK
-81 DKSDALSKTL
+81 GKCDSLSKKL

-117 SLAPFGRIVIP
+117 SIVPFGRIAIP

-134 QNEVTNIIN
+134 VNEVTNILE
-143 HSETKAIF
+143 HSESKVIF
-151 VSQKLAGKVSQEVK
+151 VSQKLASKVSKECR
-165 DKMVLVIDMDTLEIV
+165 DKMTLVIDIDTFEVLQSN
-180 KADDE
+180 DE
-185 HFTCDGKT
+185 EFTCDGMT
-193 SVPTPEDIAT
+193 SIPTTDDIAT

-218 LSHRNLSSNVITCYH
+218 LSHRNLASNVITCYH
-233 SCKRTSKDRWLS
+233 SCKRTEKDRWLS

-257 SMLYPMYCG
+257 CILYPMYCG

-275 PVATL
+275 PVASL
-280 LLKALKIV
+280 LMKALKMV
-288 KPTTMLTVPMIIEK
+288 KPTTMLTVPLIIEK

-309 PTIKNSRTLTW
+309 PTIQKSRTLTW
-320 MNEHMNGLMCRII
+320 MNKNMNGLMCRII
-333 GMKLKATFGGHISF
+333 GMKLKATFGGHMSF

-356 PEVEKFLLKAKFPYA
+356 PEVENFLLKAKFPYA

-384 YSMHGWRSVG
+384 YSMHNWRTVG

-410 DPATGEGEVVAQG
+410 NPETGEGEIIAKG
-423 PNVMLGYYKDPVRT
+423 PNVMLGYYKDPART

-459 RFYIKGRNN
+459 RFSIKGRNN

-487 VNNVEGVSE
+487 INNVEGVSE
-496 SIIVERNGRLVALVQ
+496 SIVVERDGKLVALVQ
-511 PSEDFIKWDN
+511 PDENYIQWDK

-526 LYEKLDNW
+526 LYEKLDAW
-534 KEKILNFTNKNVNKS
+534 KAKLLKITNKNVSKA

-581 VEEKNKQEKK
+581 VEEEQKSK

>member
-1 MVILLPLDCSLDNL
+1 M
-15 SNFAKL
+15 
-21 EIIFFDLPMLQVYKR
+21 KR
-36 MQKMREKYVDTLAKL
+36 MREKYIDTLAKL
-51 YEYATTVYSKKQYT
+51 YEYATTVYTKKQYT

-71 EGGYTYASLK
+71 EGGYTYGSLK
-81 DKSDALSKTL
+81 MKCDSLSKKL

-110 NWSVAFF
+110 NWSAAFF
-117 SLAPFGRIVIP
+117 SIAPFGRIAIP

-134 QNEVTNIIN
+134 ENEVTNIIN
-143 HSETKAIF
+143 HSESKAIF
-151 VSQKLAGKVSQEVK
+151 VSQKLYSKLNEECRQ
-165 DKMVLVIDMDTLEIV
+165 KMTLVIDMDTFEVL
-180 KADDE
+180 KADDDK
-185 HFTCDGKT
+185 FTCDGRT
-193 SVPTPEDIAT
+193 SVPTPEDIAA
-203 IIYTSGTTGSAKGVV
+203 ILYTSGTTGSAKGVV
-218 LSHRNLSSNVITCYH
+218 LSHRNLASNVITCYH

-257 SMLYPMYCG
+257 CMLYPMYCG

-275 PVATL
+275 PVASL
-280 LLKALKIV
+280 LMKALKMV
-288 KPTTMLTVPMIIEK
+288 KPTTMLTVPLIIEK

-309 PTIKNSRTLTW
+309 PTIKKSRTLTW

-333 GMKLKATFGGHISF
+333 GMKLKKTFGGHISF

-384 YSMHGWRSVG
+384 YSMKGWRTVG

-410 DPATGEGEVVAQG
+410 NPVTGEGEIVAKG
-423 PNVMLGYYKDPVRT
+423 PNVMLGYYKDPQRT

-447 RTSDIA
+447 RTSDIG
-453 VQDEKG
+453 VMDSKG
-459 RFYIKGRNN
+459 RYHIKGRNN

-487 VNNVEGVSE
+487 INNVEGVAE
-496 SIIVERNGRLVALVQ
+496 SIVVERNGRLVALVQ
-511 PSEDFIKWDN
+511 LDENMIQWDK

-526 LYEKLDNW
+526 IYEKLDKYKSKLLSLVNR
-534 KEKILNFTNKNVNKS
+534 NVNKT

-581 VEEKNKQEKK
+581 VEEEQKTK

>member
-1 MVILLPLDCSLDNL
+1 MIQL
-15 SNFAKL
+15 
-21 EIIFFDLPMLQVYKR
+21 YKR
-36 MQKMREKYVDTLAKL
+36 MQRMREKYVDTLAKL

-71 EGGYTYASLK
+71 EGGYTYQSFKAK
-81 DKSDALSKTL
+81 CDGLSKTL

-117 SLAPFGRIVIP
+117 SLAPFSRIAIP

-134 QNEVTNIIN
+134 ENEVTNIIN
-143 HSETKAIF
+143 HSESKVIF
-151 VSQKLAGKVSQEVK
+151 VSDRLKGKISKEIM
-165 DKMVLVIDMDTLEIV
+165 DKMTLVIEMDTLEII
-180 KADDE
+180 KADE
-185 HFTCDGKT
+185 EKFTCDGKT
-193 SVPTPEDIAT
+193 AVPTPEDIAT

-218 LSHRNLSSNVITCYH
+218 LSHRNLASNVITCYH
-233 SCKRTSKDRWLS
+233 SCKRNDKDRWLS
-245 VLPMAHTLEMTL
+245 ILPMAHTLEMTL
-257 SMLYPMYCG
+257 GMLYPMYCG
-266 ATVYYLPKP
+266 ASVYYLQKP
-275 PVATL
+275 PVPSIL
-280 LLKALKIV
+280 MKALKIV

-309 PTIKNSRTLTW
+309 PTIKKSRTLSW
-320 MNEHMNGLMCRII
+320 MNEHMNGLMCSII
-333 GMKLKATFGGHISF
+333 GMKLKATFGGKVTF

-356 PEVEKFLLKAKFPYA
+356 PEVEAFLLKAKFPYA

-384 YSMHGWRSVG
+384 YAMHGWRAVG
-394 SFGYPVYNV
+394 SLGYPVYNV
-403 KLKLHNV
+403 QLKLYNV
-410 DPATGEGEVVAQG
+410 DPATGEGEIVAKG
-423 PNVMLGYYKDPVRT
+423 PNVMLGYYKDPKRT

-459 RFYIKGRNN
+459 RFYIKGRNS

-487 VNNVEGVSE
+487 INNVEGVNE
-496 SIIVERNGRLVALVQ
+496 SIVVERDGKLVALIQ
-511 PSEDFIKWDN
+511 PQENFIQWDK

-526 LYEKLDNW
+526 LYEKLDAW
-534 KEKILNFTNKNVNKS
+534 KAKVLKMVNKNVSKA

-581 VEEKNKQEKK
+581 VEEEKKDK

>member
-1 MVILLPLDCSLDNL
+1 MIQL
-15 SNFAKL
+15 
-21 EIIFFDLPMLQVYKR
+21 YKR
-36 MQKMREKYVDTLAKL
+36 MQRMREKYVDTLAKL
-51 YEYATTVYSKKQYT
+51 YEYATTVYSKNQYT

-71 EGGYTYASLK
+71 EGGYTYSSFKAK
-81 DKSDALSKTL
+81 CDGLSKKL

-117 SLAPFGRIVIP
+117 SIVPFGRIAIP

-134 QNEVTNIIN
+134 ENEVTNILE
-143 HSETKAIF
+143 HSESKVIF
-151 VSQKLAGKVSQEVK
+151 VSQKLASKVTQECR
-165 DKMVLVIDMDTLEIV
+165 DKMTLVIDVDTFEVI
-180 KADDE
+180 KADE
-185 HFTCDGKT
+185 SKFTCDGRT
-193 SVPTPEDIAT
+193 TVPTPDDIAT

-218 LSHRNLSSNVITCYH
+218 LSHRNLASNVITCYH
-233 SCKRTSKDRWLS
+233 SCKRTEKDRWLS

-257 SMLYPMYCG
+257 CMLYPMYCG

-275 PVATL
+275 PVASL
-280 LLKALKIV
+280 LLKALPIV
-288 KPTTMLTVPMIIEK
+288 KPTTMLTVPLIIEK

-309 PTIKNSRTLTW
+309 PTIRKSRTLTW
-320 MNEHMNGLMCRII
+320 MNEHMNGLMCKII
-333 GMKLKATFGGHISF
+333 GMKLKKTFGGKISF

-356 PEVEKFLLKAKFPYA
+356 PEVENFLLKANFPYA

-384 YSMHGWRSVG
+384 YSMNGWRAVG

-410 DPATGEGEVVAQG
+410 NPETGEGEVVAKG
-423 PNVMLGYYKDPVRT
+423 PNVMLGYYKDPART

-459 RFYIKGRNN
+459 RYSIKGRNN

-487 VNNVEGVSE
+487 INNLEGVSE
-496 SIIVERNGRLVALVQ
+496 SIVVEREGKLVALVQ
-511 PSEDFIKWDN
+511 PNENFVQWDK
-521 ESEDK
+521 EGEDK
-526 LYEKLDNW
+526 LYEKLDVW
-534 KEKILNFTNKNVNKS
+534 KAKLLKLTNKSVSKA

-581 VEEKNKQEKK
+581 VEEEQKEKTDNK